1 MADTTDMS
9 SSSVHRGTRSR
20 GRLSVFEHAHEE
32 GGLSQEAAIQLP
44 VGSGAGEKSG
54 HLHKSELMSNIAQS
68 FSALEESEK
77 RQTEAL
83 LLEEE
88 HSRKRYIAQ
97 FQSLARKIDNLYE
110 EARASQ
116 QFRDETAEVLK
127 NLRRQ
132 QQALMEEIEQMRAA
146 LRDLDRLVRANLPTQ
161 LEALAALAKDIQAGL
176 KSKADLGNVASDT
189 QALEAR
195 IQRAEQAIASKA
207 EWGELRS
214 KEGADMGV
222 YATVDHVARAV
233 AGAINELSQSQSE
246 YQNLL
251 GSSQEAQDKQNPKGN
266 QQEFAGYGN
275 RGTAFSQR

>member
-1 MADTTDMS
+1 MADTTDTL
-9 SSSVHRGTRSR
+9 SSVHRGTRSR

-32 GGLSQEAAIQLP
+32 GGLSQEASIQLP
-44 VGSGAGEKSG
+44 LGSGAGEKQG
-54 HLHKSELMSNIAQS
+54 HLHKSELMQNIAQS

-195 IQRAEQAIASKA
+195 IQRAEQAIATKA
-207 EWGELRS
+207 DWAELRS
-214 KEGADMGV
+214 KEGADVGV
-222 YATVDHVARAV
+222 YATVDHVARAI

-246 YQNLL
+246 YKGLL
-251 GSSQEAQDKQNPKGN
+251 SSSQEAQEKQNQPDS
-266 QQEFAGYGN
+266 FAGYSSV

>member
-1 MADTTDMS
+1 MS
-9 SSSVHRGTRSR
+9 EAAEAIRGHSRSR

-32 GGLSQEAAIQLP
+32 GGLTQESAIQLP
-44 VGSGAGEKSG
+44 DGTGSGEKRG
-54 HLHKSELMSNIAQS
+54 HLHKSELMQNIAQS

-116 QFRDETAEVLK
+116 QFREETAEVLK

-176 KSKADLGNVASDT
+176 KSKADLAAVASDT

-195 IQRAEQAIASKA
+195 IQRAEQAVQTKA
-207 EWGELRS
+207 DWSELKS
-214 KEGADMGV
+214 KEGHDMGI
-222 YATVDHVARAV
+222 YATVDHVARAI
-233 AGAINELSQSQSE
+233 ATAIHELSHSQSE
-246 YQNLL
+246 YKNMMDSAQVEKPDDVL
-251 GSSQEAQDKQNPKGN
+251 GRS
-266 QQEFAGYGN
+266 
-275 RGTAFSQR
+275 RGTPFA

>member
-1 MADTTDMS
+1 MAS
-9 SSSVHRGTRSR
+9 ESAAGVAEVKRAGSRSR

-32 GGLSQEAAIQLP
+32 GGLTQEAAIQLAP
-44 VGSGAGEKSG
+44 GTGPGEKQG
-54 HLHKSELMSNIAQS
+54 HLHKSELMQNIAQS

-97 FQSLARKIDNLYE
+97 FQSLARKIDALYE

-116 QFRDETAEVLK
+116 QFREETTEVLK

-132 QQALMEEIEQMRAA
+132 QTALMEEIEQMRAA

-176 KSKADLGNVASDT
+176 KSKADLGAVASDT

-195 IQRAEQAIASKA
+195 IQRAEQAIATKA
-207 EWGELRS
+207 DWGELKS
-214 KEGADMGV
+214 KEDKEMGV
-222 YATVDHVARAV
+222 YATVDGVARAI

-246 YQNLL
+246 YQHLL
-251 GSSQEAQDKQNPKGN
+251 ASSAEGGRQADQRQD
-266 QQEFAGYGN
+266 EYAS
-275 RGTAFSQR
+275 RSRDTAFSTR

>member
-1 MADTTDMS
+1 MAEASDLGS
-9 SSSVHRGTRSR
+9 SLRMGSRSR

-32 GGLSQEAAIQLP
+32 GGLTQEASIQLP
-44 VGSGAGEKSG
+44 AGTGAGEKQG
-54 HLHKSELMSNIAQS
+54 HMHKSELMQGIAQS

-97 FQSLARKIDNLYE
+97 FQSLARKIDALYE

-116 QFRDETAEVLK
+116 QFREETAEVLK

-176 KSKADLGNVASDT
+176 KSKADLAAVASDT

-195 IQRAEQAIASKA
+195 IQRAEQAIATKA
-207 EWGELRS
+207 DWAELKS
-214 KEGADMGV
+214 KEGADMGI
-222 YATVDHVARAV
+222 YATVDIVARAI
-233 AGAINELSQSQSE
+233 AGAINELSQSQQE
-246 YQNLL
+246 YQHLL
-251 GSSQEAQDKQNPKGN
+251 SSSQEAQKDNEPFN
-266 QQEFAGYGN
+266 QVA
-275 RGTAFSQR
+275 RGTAFSTR

>member
-1 MADTTDMS
+1 MS
-9 SSSVHRGTRSR
+9 PRGPLGPGARNR
-20 GRLSVFEHAHEE
+20 GRLSVFEHAHED
-32 GGLSQEAAIQLP
+32 GGLHHEGSIQLP
-44 VGSGAGEKSG
+44 AGAGAGELQG
-54 HLHKSELMSNIAQS
+54 HLHKSELMQNIAQS

-77 RQTEAL
+77 RHTEAL

-116 QFRDETAEVLK
+116 QFREEMTEVLK

-132 QQALMEEIEQMRAA
+132 QQALMEEVEQMRGA

-176 KSKADLGNVASDT
+176 KSKADLAAVASDT

-195 IQRAEQAIASKA
+195 IQRAEHAMATKA
-207 EWGELRS
+207 DVTEV
-214 KEGADMGV
+214 KEKQHKDLSI
-222 YATVDHVARAV
+222 YATNEGVAQALV
-233 AGAINELSQSQSE
+233 TAINTMSEAQSE
-246 YQNLL
+246 ARDKAA
-251 GSSQEAQDKQNPKGN
+251 EA
-266 QQEFAGYGN
+266 FAGSGLSASGGAS
-275 RGTAFSQR
+275 RFLDIK

>member
-1 MADTTDMS
+1 MAEALDLGS
-9 SSSVHRGTRSR
+9 SLRVGSRGR

-32 GGLSQEAAIQLP
+32 GGLTQEATIQLP
-44 VGSGAGEKSG
+44 SGAGSGERQG
-54 HLHKSELMSNIAQS
+54 HLHKSELMQGIAKS
-68 FSALEESEK
+68 FSALEESDK

-97 FQSLARKIDNLYE
+97 FQSLARKIDALYE

-116 QFRDETAEVLK
+116 QFREETAEVLK

-176 KSKADLGNVASDT
+176 KSKADLAAVASDT

-195 IQRAEQAIASKA
+195 IQRAEQAVQTKA
-207 EWGELRS
+207 DWAELKS

-222 YATVDHVARAV
+222 HATVDIVARAI
-233 AGAINELSQSQSE
+233 AAAINELSQSQSE
-246 YQNLL
+246 YQYLL
-251 GSSQEAQDKQNPKGN
+251 SSSQDAQERKGF
-266 QQEFAGYGN
+266 QHSDPFSVGS
-275 RGTAFSQR
+275 RGTAFSIMSR

>member
-1 MADTTDMS
+1 MAAEQHSPTDVGS
-9 SSSVHRGTRSR
+9 PLRVGNRSR

-32 GGLSQEAAIQLP
+32 GGLTQEASIQLP
-44 VGSGAGEKSG
+44 AGTGAGEKQG
-54 HLHKSELMSNIAQS
+54 HLHKSELMQGIAQS

-77 RQTEAL
+77 RQTEAV

-97 FQSLARKIDNLYE
+97 FQSLARKIDTLYE

-116 QFRDETAEVLK
+116 QFREETAEVLK

-176 KSKADLGNVASDT
+176 KSKADLAAVASDT

-195 IQRAEQAIASKA
+195 IQRAEQSIATKA
-207 EWGELRS
+207 DWAELKN
-214 KEGADMGV
+214 KESADVGV
-222 YATVDHVARAV
+222 HASVDIVARAI
-233 AGAINELSQSQSE
+233 AAAINELSQSVTDYKELTQEKERMELAQGHST
-246 YQNLL
+246 LL
-251 GSSQEAQDKQNPKGN
+251 G
-266 QQEFAGYGN
+266 
-275 RGTAFSQR
+275 R

>member
-1 MADTTDMS
+1 MAEASDLGNPLR
-9 SSSVHRGTRSR
+9 VGQRSR

-32 GGLSQEAAIQLP
+32 GGLTQEAGIQLP
-44 VGSGAGEKSG
+44 AGQQAGEKQG
-54 HLHKSELMSNIAQS
+54 HLHKSELMQGIAQS

-97 FQSLARKIDNLYE
+97 FQSLARKIDALYE

-116 QFRDETAEVLK
+116 QFREETAEVLK

-176 KSKADLGNVASDT
+176 KSKADLAAVASDT

-195 IQRAEQAIASKA
+195 IQRAEQSIATKA
-207 EWGELRS
+207 DWAELKS
-214 KEGADMGV
+214 KEGADMGI
-222 YATVDHVARAV
+222 YATVDIVARAV
-233 AGAINELSQSQSE
+233 ASAINELSQSQQE
-246 YQNLL
+246 YQHLL
-251 GSSQEAQDKQNPKGN
+251 SGAQEEQKNEPFPGVGS
-266 QQEFAGYGN
+266 
-275 RGTAFSQR
+275 RGTAFATR

>member
-1 MADTTDMS
+1 M
-9 SSSVHRGTRSR
+9 
-20 GRLSVFEHAHEE
+20 
-32 GGLSQEAAIQLP
+32 Q
-44 VGSGAGEKSG
+44 
-54 HLHKSELMSNIAQS
+54 NIAQN
-68 FSALEESEK
+68 FSHLEESEK
-77 RQTEAL
+77 RHTEAL

-116 QFRDETAEVLK
+116 QFREETTEVLK

-176 KSKADLGNVASDT
+176 KSKADLAAVASDT

-195 IQRAEQAIASKA
+195 IQKAEQALTTKA
-207 EWGELRS
+207 EWGELKA
-214 KEGADMGV
+214 KEDKDLAV
-222 YATVDHVARAV
+222 YATIDGVARAI
-233 AGAINELSQSQSE
+233 ASAINELSQSQIEAKEKGMGGGHDHFGLTSARSR
-246 YQNLL
+246 
-251 GSSQEAQDKQNPKGN
+251 GSPGSPGLSSPM
-266 QQEFAGYGN
+266 G
-275 RGTAFSQR
+275 SML

>member
-1 MADTTDMS
+1 MS
-9 SSSVHRGTRSR
+9 PRGPLGPVSRNR
-20 GRLSVFEHAHEE
+20 GRLSVFEHAHED
-32 GGLSQEAAIQLP
+32 GGLLQEAAIQLP
-44 VGSGAGEKSG
+44 SGTQAGEKQG
-54 HLHKSELMSNIAQS
+54 HLHKSELMQNIAQS

-116 QFRDETAEVLK
+116 QFREETSEVLK

-176 KSKADLGNVASDT
+176 KSKADLAAVASDT

-195 IQRAEQAIASKA
+195 IQRAEQAIATKA
-207 EWGELRS
+207 DVTEV
-214 KEGADMGV
+214 KEKQHKDLSI
-222 YATVDHVARAV
+222 YATNEGVAQALV
-233 AGAINELSQSQSE
+233 TAINSMSEAQSE
-246 YQNLL
+246 ARDRAAESFG
-251 GSSQEAQDKQNPKGN
+251 GSGGGGSRFLDIK
-266 QQEFAGYGN
+266 
-275 RGTAFSQR
+275 

>member
-1 MADTTDMS
+1 MS
-9 SSSVHRGTRSR
+9 PRGPLGPVSRNR
-20 GRLSVFEHAHEE
+20 GRLSVFEHAHED
-32 GGLSQEAAIQLP
+32 GGLAAEAKVQLP
-44 VGSGAGEKSG
+44 SGSGPGEMQG
-54 HLHKSELMSNIAQS
+54 HLHKSELMQNIAQS

-116 QFRDETAEVLK
+116 QFREETSEVLK

-176 KSKADLGNVASDT
+176 KSKADLAAVASDT

-195 IQRAEQAIASKA
+195 IQRAEQGIASKA
-207 EWGELRS
+207 DWAELKN
-214 KEGADMGV
+214 KESADVGV
-222 YATVDHVARAV
+222 HASVDIVARAI
-233 AGAINELSQSQSE
+233 AAAINELSQSVTDYKE
-246 YQNLL
+246 LT
-251 GSSQEAQDKQNPKGN
+251 QEK
-266 QQEFAGYGN
+266 E
-275 RGTAFSQR
+275 

>member
-1 MADTTDMS
+1 M
-9 SSSVHRGTRSR
+9 
-20 GRLSVFEHAHEE
+20 
-32 GGLSQEAAIQLP
+32 Q
-44 VGSGAGEKSG
+44 
-54 HLHKSELMSNIAQS
+54 NIAQS

-116 QFRDETAEVLK
+116 QFREETAEVLK

-176 KSKADLGNVASDT
+176 KSKADLAAVASDT

-195 IQRAEQAIASKA
+195 IQRAEQAIATKA
-207 EWGELRS
+207 DWAELKS
-214 KEGADMGV
+214 KEGADMGI
-222 YATVDHVARAV
+222 YATVDYVARAI
-233 AGAINELSQSQSE
+233 ASAINELSQSQSE
-246 YQNLL
+246 YQHLL
-251 GSSQEAQDKQNPKGN
+251 QSSQEAQEKHHQSDPFPGG
-266 QQEFAGYGN
+266 A
-275 RGTAFSQR
+275 RATAFSTR